1 MDEPISFVP
10 SLGAL
15 FPLPPYT
22 FASVRSFSSPF
33 SPRSFF
39 LSYILLLVL
48 FPPSSSLVLSLPVVA
63 STREH
68 DSSLYHLPSQTPGP
82 YSGPGRLPG
91 WSGTL
96 RALSR
101 RGHGNRT
108 ENRGLILSAG
118 KFIARS
124 TLIGREII
132 GHSFAPSARSKD
144 SH

>member
-10 SLGAL
+10 SLGTL

-33 SPRSFF
+33 SFLLSFIHPSVGPF
-39 LSYILLLVL
+39 SS
-48 FPPSSSLVLSLPVVA
+48 SSSLVLSLPVVA
-63 STREH
+63 SAREH